1 MGRSKRH
8 LPTTDLLRTNKMLLK
23 RFLPL
28 AVIFS
33 LVQYPVFAQ
42 TNPAKTA
49 TIKGKVSDGKGAAV
63 SFATIRIG
71 NGNLATFSETDGT
84 FELKNVPY
92 GEQDI
97 VITSVEITSK
107 TLRFRIHKPFHE
119 INPVVAKTARELSE
133 VQIVQKKEKTQ
144 IETQGFAVAVIETR
158 EASLRNLNTNEL
170 LDRAVGVRVRQNGGI
185 GSRVEYN
192 LNGMSG
198 SSVGIFLD
206 GIEISTYG
214 SSFNLNNI
222 PPAMIERIE
231 VYKGVLPAHL
241 TGDYVG
247 GAINVVLKKD
257 ASQNNITAAVAYGSF
272 NTFQADLAGIYRN
285 KRNGFTTRASGFY
298 TYTGNSYT
306 TWGKFSKFV
315 HPDRTLER
323 YYRARRFNNDYR
335 SVGGRF
341 EAGFTNVGWADQF
354 FVGYNVSDT
363 YAEIPHGT
371 TMARPYVGRFG
382 EYQAHVVSL
391 SYNKNDFMV
400 KGMALNVNAVRS
412 YRTTYVQDTIGQVYN
427 WDGNPRMLI
436 RNGEII
442 PVPPTAGMGQQGA
455 KSIVEVNRKITN
467 MRSNLGYTIAPGH
480 RISLNHKL
488 ETTGRDDNDLLN
500 PVNKDLVTT
509 SNVMTNI
516 LALNYEAQLLK
527 DKLKT
532 NLLGKYTSNRTT
544 QTRPQLV
551 EQDGVNVVNRVEN
564 KSVNNNTGYG
574 ATVSYNVFSKIYLI
588 GSTQNSY
595 VAATEGQLYGDPEN
609 NILENLTLVPE
620 KNVNY
625 NLGFRHGPVQ
635 LGKHKLT
642 LYASAFWR
650 NGFNKISQ
658 QAVEDQIVPGRE
670 SDADIQVTRYVNIG
684 RTQSRGFEGEII
696 YVYDNRL
703 NALFNFS
710 KFNTL
715 FKQQFDSKGN
725 PHDLYNLQ
733 LPNEPFFTMNGSVQY
748 RLNDKFLKKSILNLY
763 YNTGFV
769 APFGTVWMESEWFTT
784 PTQFYHDLGASY
796 RFPGGKMVAS
806 LDLKNILNAEMYDNF
821 GVQKPGRSISIKL
834 NYTIS
839 KFL

>member
-1 MGRSKRH
+1 MLMKKS
-8 LPTTDLLRTNKMLLK
+8 LLITAIVTLLH
-23 RFLPL
+23 
-28 AVIFS
+28 FS
-33 LVQYPVFAQ
+33 LLAQ
-42 TNPAKTA
+42 TAAPKMA
-49 TIKGKVSDGKGAAV
+49 TIKGKVRDEKGVIV
-63 SFATIRIG
+63 SFVTIRVDGTNI
-71 NGNLATFSETDGT
+71 ATFSDTDGT
-84 FELKNVPY
+84 FMLKNVPF
-92 GEQDI
+92 GNQDI
-97 VITSVEITSK
+97 VITSVEIK
-107 TLRFRIHKPFHE
+107 TKSLKFHVHKPFHE
-119 INPVVAKTARELSE
+119 INPVVTKTAQELNE
-133 VQIVQKKEKTQ
+133 VQIVQKTEKKQ
-144 IETQGFAVAVIETR
+144 IETTGFAVAVIETK
-158 EASLRNLNTNEL
+158 EASLRNLTTNEL
-170 LDRAVGVRVRQNGGI
+170 LDRSVGVRVRQNGGI

-198 SSVGIFLD
+198 NAVGIFLD

-231 VYKGVLPAHL
+231 VYKGVLPSHL

-257 ASQNNITAAVAYGSF
+257 ASQNNISAAVAYGSF
-272 NTFQADLAGIYRN
+272 NTFQADLSGIYRN
-285 KRNGFTTRASGFY
+285 KETGFTTRAAGFY
-298 TYTGNSYT
+298 TYTDNSYE

-323 YYRARRFNNDYR
+323 YYRAKRFNNQYK
-335 SVGGRF
+335 SIGGRF
-341 EAGFTNVGWADQF
+341 EVGFTNVKWADQF
-354 FVGYNVSDT
+354 FLGYNISDT

-382 EYQAHVVSL
+382 EYKAHVVSL
-391 SYNKNDFMV
+391 NYNKNNFIV

-412 YRTTYVQDTIGQVYN
+412 YRSTYVQDTVGQVYN

-455 KSIVEVNRKITN
+455 KSIVQVDRQITN
-467 MRSNLGYTIAPGH
+467 MRSNLGYTVFPGH
-480 RISLNHKL
+480 RISVNHKL
-488 ETTGRDDNDLLN
+488 ETTDRDDKDLLN
-500 PVNKDLVTT
+500 PEKRDMATVSSVV
-509 SNVMTNI
+509 SNI
-516 LALNYEAQLLK
+516 LALNYEAQFFK

-532 NLLGKYTSNRTT
+532 NVLGKLTSIKTT
-544 QTRPQLV
+544 QTRPEIV
-551 EQDGVNVVNRVEN
+551 EQDGVNTINKVQN
-564 KSVNNNTGYG
+564 KSVNNNKGYG
-574 ATVSYNVFSKIYLI
+574 ATVSYNVISKLYII

-595 VAATEGQLYGDPEN
+595 VAATESQLYGDPEN
-609 NILENLTLVPE
+609 NILENQGLVPE

-625 NLGFRHGPVQ
+625 NIGFRHGPLQ
-635 LGKHKLT
+635 MGKHKLT

-658 QAVEDQIVPGRE
+658 QAVEDAIIPGRE
-670 SDADIQVTRYVNIG
+670 SDADIQVTKFVNIG
-684 RTQSRGFEGEII
+684 KTQSRGFEGEII

-715 FKQQFDSKGN
+715 FKQEFDQNGK

-733 LPNEPFFTMNGSVQY
+733 LPNEPFFTMNGSIQY
-748 RLNDKFLKKSILNLY
+748 RMNDKIQKKSILNIY

-769 APFGTVWMESEWFTT
+769 GPFRTVWMESEWFTT

-796 RFPGGKMVAS
+796 RFPSGKMVAS
-806 LDLKNILNAEMYDNF
+806 LDVKNILNAEMYDNF

>member
-1 MGRSKRH
+1 MQ
-8 LPTTDLLRTNKMLLK
+8 LNLLFTALLT
-23 RFLPL
+23 LL
-28 AVIFS
+28 HITSA
-33 LVQYPVFAQ
+33 AQ
-42 TNPAKTA
+42 TAPKTA
-49 TIKGKVSDGKGAAV
+49 TIKGTVKDDKGSVISFVTVRIDGT
-63 SFATIRIG
+63 SI
-71 NGNLATFSETDGT
+71 ATFSETDGT
-84 FELKNVPY
+84 FQLKEVPY
-92 GEQDI
+92 GNRDL
-97 VITSVEITSK
+97 VITSVEIKSK
-107 TLRFRIHKPFHE
+107 TTKIHVHKPLHE
-119 INPVVAKTARELSE
+119 INPVVTRTALDLNE
-133 VQIVQKKEKTQ
+133 VQIVQKTEKKE
-144 IETQGFAVAVIETR
+144 IETTGFAVAVIETK
-158 EASLRNLNTNEL
+158 EASLRNLTTNEL

-198 SSVGIFLD
+198 SAVGIFLD

-231 VYKGVLPAHL
+231 VYKGVLPSHL

-272 NTFQADLAGIYRN
+272 NTFQSDISGIYRN
-285 KRNGFTTRASGFY
+285 KQTGFTTRASGFY
-298 TYTGNSYT
+298 TYTDNSYT

-323 YYRARRFNNDYR
+323 YYRARRFNNQYK
-335 SVGGRF
+335 SIGGRF
-341 EAGFTNVGWADQF
+341 EVGFTNVKWADQF
-354 FVGYNVSDT
+354 FLGYNVSDT
-363 YAEIPHGT
+363 YSEIPHGT

-382 EYQAHVVSL
+382 EYSANVVSL
-391 SYNKNDFMV
+391 NYNKNNFLV
-400 KGMALNVNAVRS
+400 KGLAVNVNAVRS
-412 YRTTYVQDTIGQVYN
+412 YRSTYVQDTVGQVYN

-436 RNGEII
+436 RNGQIV
-442 PVPPTAGMGQQGA
+442 PVPPTPGMGQQGE
-455 KSIVEVNRKITN
+455 KSIVEVNRQITN
-467 MRSNLGYTIAPGH
+467 MRTNLGYTLFPGH

-488 ETTGRDDNDLLN
+488 ETTDRDDNDLLN
-500 PVNKDLVTT
+500 PEKKEMVTV
-509 SNVMTNI
+509 SSVMNNI
-516 LALNYEAQLLK
+516 LAMNYEAQFFN

-532 NLLGKYTSNRTT
+532 NLLGKYTSNRTI
-544 QTRPQLV
+544 QTRPELV
-551 EQDGVNVVNRVEN
+551 EQDGVNVVNRVQN
-564 KSVNNNTGYG
+564 KTVYHNKGYG
-574 ATVSYNVFSKIYLI
+574 ATVSYNVFSKMHII
-588 GSTQNSY
+588 GSTQNAY
-595 VAATEGQLYGDPEN
+595 VAATENQLYGDPEN
-609 NILENLTLVPE
+609 NILESPGLIPE

-635 LGKHKLT
+635 LGKHKIT

-650 NGFNKISQ
+650 NGFDKITQ

-670 SDADIQVTRYVNIG
+670 SDADIQVTKFVNLG

-715 FKQQFDSKGN
+715 FKQKFDPKGK

-748 RLNDKFLKKSILNLY
+748 RLNDKIQKRSILNIY

-769 APFGTVWMESEWFTT
+769 APFRTVWMESEWFTT

-796 RFPGGKMVAS
+796 RFPNGKMVAS
-806 LDLKNILNAEMYDNF
+806 FDLKNIFNAEMYDNF
-821 GVQKPGRSISIKL
+821 GVQKPGRSISVKL

>member
-1 MGRSKRH
+1 M
-8 LPTTDLLRTNKMLLK
+8 LLRHFLLVTAIAAL
-23 RFLPL
+23 FH
-28 AVIFS
+28 FTTS
-33 LVQYPVFAQ
+33 AQ
-42 TNPAKTA
+42 TTAPKTA
-49 TIKGKVSDGKGAAV
+49 TIKGKVKDEKGAVV
-63 SFATIRIG
+63 SFVTIRIDG
-71 NGNLATFSETDGT
+71 TNIATFSETDGT
-84 FELKNVPY
+84 FLLKDVPY
-92 GEQDI
+92 GNQNI
-97 VITSVEITSK
+97 VITSVEIKAKTSK
-107 TLRFRIHKPFHE
+107 ININKPNHE
-119 INPVVAKTARELSE
+119 INPVVTRTANDLNE
-133 VQIVQKKEKTQ
+133 VNIVQKTEKKE
-144 IETQGFAVAVIETR
+144 IETTGFAVAVIETK
-158 EASLRNLNTNEL
+158 EASLRNLTTNEL
-170 LDRAVGVRVRQNGGI
+170 LDRSVGVRVRQNGGI

-198 SSVGIFLD
+198 SAVGIFLD

-231 VYKGVLPAHL
+231 VYKGVLPSHL

-257 ASQNNITAAVAYGSF
+257 ASQNNITAAMAYGSF
-272 NTFQADLAGIYRN
+272 NTFQADLSGIYRN
-285 KRNGFTTRASGFY
+285 KETGFTTRAAGFY
-298 TYTGNSYT
+298 TYTDNSYE

-323 YYRARRFNNDYR
+323 YYRAKRFNNQYK

-341 EAGFTNVGWADQF
+341 EVGFTNVKWADQF
-354 FVGYNVSDT
+354 FIGYNISDT

-382 EYQAHVVSL
+382 EYKAHVVSL
-391 SYNKNDFMV
+391 NYNKNNFLV

-412 YRTTYVQDTIGQVYN
+412 YRSTYVQDTVGQMYN

-436 RNGEII
+436 RNGQVI

-455 KSIVEVNRKITN
+455 KSIVEVNRQITN
-467 MRSNLGYTIAPGH
+467 MRSNLGYTVFPGH
-480 RISLNHKL
+480 RLSVNHKR
-488 ETTGRDDNDLLN
+488 ETTDRDDNDLLN
-500 PVNKDLVTT
+500 PERRNMATVSSIVN
-509 SNVMTNI
+509 NI
-516 LALNYEAQLLK
+516 FAINYEAQFLD

-532 NLLGKYTSNRTT
+532 NILGKLTSIRTL
-544 QTRPQLV
+544 QTRPEIV
-551 EQDGVNVVNRVEN
+551 EQDGENTINKVRNRT
-564 KSVNNNTGYG
+564 VNNNKGYG
-574 ATVSYNVFSKIYLI
+574 ATISYNVISKLYII

-595 VAATEGQLYGDPEN
+595 VAATESQLYGDPEN
-609 NILENLTLVPE
+609 NILENQGLVPE

-625 NLGFRHGPVQ
+625 NLGFRHGPFA
-635 LGKHKLT
+635 LGKHKFT
-642 LYASAFWR
+642 LYANAFWR

-658 QAVEDQIVPGRE
+658 QTVEDAIIPGRE
-670 SDADIQVTRYVNIG
+670 SDADIQVTKFVNIG
-684 RTQSRGFEGEII
+684 KTQSRGFEGEVI

-703 NALFNFS
+703 NALFNIS

-715 FKQQFDSKGN
+715 FKQEFDTNGK

-733 LPNEPFFTMNGSVQY
+733 LPNEPFFTMNGSIQY
-748 RLNDKFLKKSILNLY
+748 RLNDKFQKKSILNIY

-769 APFGTVWMESEWFTT
+769 GPFRTVWMDSEWFTT

-796 RFPGGKMVAS
+796 RFPTGKMVAS
-806 LDLKNILNAEMYDNF
+806 FDLKNLLNAEMYDNF
-821 GVQKPGRSISIKL
+821 GVQKPGRSISVKL

>member
-1 MGRSKRH
+1 
-8 LPTTDLLRTNKMLLK
+8 MLHITS
-23 RFLPL
+23 
-28 AVIFS
+28 A
-33 LVQYPVFAQ
+33 AQ
-42 TNPAKTA
+42 TAPKTA
-49 TIKGKVSDGKGAAV
+49 TIKGTVKDDKGSVISFVTVRIDGT
-63 SFATIRIG
+63 SI
-71 NGNLATFSETDGT
+71 ATFSETDGT
-84 FELKNVPY
+84 FQLKEVPY
-92 GEQDI
+92 GNRDL
-97 VITSVEITSK
+97 VITSVEIKSK
-107 TLRFRIHKPFHE
+107 TTKIHVHKPLHE
-119 INPVVAKTARELSE
+119 INPVVTRTALDLNE
-133 VQIVQKKEKTQ
+133 VQIVQKTEKKE
-144 IETQGFAVAVIETR
+144 IETTGFAVAVIETK
-158 EASLRNLNTNEL
+158 EASLRNLTTNEL

-198 SSVGIFLD
+198 SAVGIFLD

-231 VYKGVLPAHL
+231 VYKGVLPSHL

-272 NTFQADLAGIYRN
+272 NTFQSDISGIYRN
-285 KRNGFTTRASGFY
+285 KQTGFTTRASGFY
-298 TYTGNSYT
+298 TYTDNSYT

-323 YYRARRFNNDYR
+323 YYRARRFNNQYK
-335 SVGGRF
+335 SIGGRF
-341 EAGFTNVGWADQF
+341 EVGFTNVKWADQF
-354 FVGYNVSDT
+354 FLGYNVSDT
-363 YAEIPHGT
+363 YSEIPHGT

-382 EYQAHVVSL
+382 EYSANVVSL
-391 SYNKNDFMV
+391 NYNKNNFLV
-400 KGMALNVNAVRS
+400 KGLAVNVNAVRS
-412 YRTTYVQDTIGQVYN
+412 YRSTYVQDTVGQVYN

-436 RNGEII
+436 RNGQIV
-442 PVPPTAGMGQQGA
+442 PVPPTPGMGQQGE
-455 KSIVEVNRKITN
+455 KSIVEVNRQITN
-467 MRSNLGYTIAPGH
+467 MRTNLGYTLFPGH

-488 ETTGRDDNDLLN
+488 ETTDRDDNDLLN
-500 PVNKDLVTT
+500 PEKKEMVTV
-509 SNVMTNI
+509 SSVMNNI
-516 LALNYEAQLLK
+516 LAMNYEAQFFN

-532 NLLGKYTSNRTT
+532 NLLGKYTSNRTI
-544 QTRPQLV
+544 QTRPELV
-551 EQDGVNVVNRVEN
+551 EQDGVNVVNRVQN
-564 KSVNNNTGYG
+564 KTVYHNKGYG
-574 ATVSYNVFSKIYLI
+574 ATVSYNVFSKMHII
-588 GSTQNSY
+588 GSTQNAY
-595 VAATEGQLYGDPEN
+595 VAATENQLYGDPEN
-609 NILENLTLVPE
+609 NILESPGLIPE

-635 LGKHKLT
+635 LGKHKIT

-650 NGFNKISQ
+650 NGFDKITQ

-670 SDADIQVTRYVNIG
+670 SDADIQVTKFVNLG

-715 FKQQFDSKGN
+715 FKQKFDPKGK

-748 RLNDKFLKKSILNLY
+748 RLNDKIQKRSILNIY

-769 APFGTVWMESEWFTT
+769 APFRTVWMESEWFTT

-796 RFPGGKMVAS
+796 RFPNGKMVAS
-806 LDLKNILNAEMYDNF
+806 FDLKNIFNAEMYDNF
-821 GVQKPGRSISIKL
+821 GVQKPGRSISVKL

>member
-1 MGRSKRH
+1 MILKHSLLITAVVSLFH
-8 LPTTDLLRTNKMLLK
+8 LHT
-23 RFLPL
+23 
-28 AVIFS
+28 
-33 LVQYPVFAQ
+33 FAQ
-42 TNPAKTA
+42 TTA
-49 TIKGKVSDGKGAAV
+49 PRKSTIKGKVRDEKGSVV
-63 SFATIRIG
+63 SFVTIRVEGTNI
-71 NGNLATFSETDGT
+71 ATFSETDGT
-84 FELKNVPY
+84 FLLKDVPY
-92 GEQDI
+92 GDQDI
-97 VITSVEITSK
+97 IVSSIEIKSK
-107 TLRFRIHKPFHE
+107 ATKFHVHKPNHE
-119 INPVVAKTARELSE
+119 LNPVVARTDQELDE
-133 VQIVQKKEKTQ
+133 VKIVQKTEKKE
-144 IETQGFAVAVIETR
+144 IETTGFAVAVIETK
-158 EASLRNLNTNEL
+158 EASLRNLTTNEL
-170 LDRAVGVRVRQNGGI
+170 LDRAVGVRVRQNGGV

-198 SSVGIFLD
+198 SAVGIFLD

-231 VYKGVLPAHL
+231 VYKGVLPSHL

-257 ASQNNITAAVAYGSF
+257 ASQNNITGAMAYGSF
-272 NTFQADLAGIYRN
+272 NTFQADLSGIYRD
-285 KRNGFTTRASGFY
+285 KKTGFTTRASGFY
-298 TYTGNSYT
+298 TYTDNSYE

-323 YYRARRFNNDYR
+323 YYRAKRFNNQYR
-335 SVGGRF
+335 SVGARF
-341 EAGFTNVGWADQF
+341 EVGFTNVKWADQF
-354 FVGYNVSDT
+354 FLGYNISDT

-391 SYNKNDFMV
+391 NYNKNNFLV
-400 KGMALNVNAVRS
+400 KGLAANVNAVRS
-412 YRTTYVQDTIGQVYN
+412 YRSTYVQDTVGQVYN
-427 WDGNPRMLI
+427 WDGRPRMLI

-455 KSIVEVNRKITN
+455 KSIVEVNRQITN
-467 MRSNLGYTIAPGH
+467 MRTNLGYMIFPGH
-480 RISLNHKL
+480 RLSLNHKM
-488 ETTGRDDNDLLN
+488 ETTDRDDKDLLN
-500 PVNKDLVTT
+500 PVNKDLVTV
-509 SNVMTNI
+509 SQVMNNI
-516 LALNYEAQLLK
+516 FAANYEAQLFNN
-527 DKLKT
+527 KLKT
-532 NLLGKYTSNRTT
+532 NLLGKYTTNRTI
-544 QTRPQLV
+544 QTRPVLV
-551 EQDGVNVVNRVEN
+551 EQDGVNVVNRVER
-564 KSVNNNTGYG
+564 KTVNNNKGYG
-574 ATVSYNVFSKIYLI
+574 ATVSYNAFSKMYVI

-595 VAATEGQLYGDPEN
+595 VAATENQLYGDPEN
-609 NILENLTLVPE
+609 NILENQTLIPE

-625 NLGFRHGPVQ
+625 NLGFRHGPIQ
-635 LGKHKLT
+635 LGKHKVT
-642 LYASAFWR
+642 LYASTFWR

-658 QAVEDQIVPGRE
+658 QAVENQIVPGRE
-670 SDADIQVTRYVNIG
+670 SDADIQVTKFVNIG

-696 YVYDNRL
+696 YVYDNRI

-715 FKQQFDSKGN
+715 FKQEFDEKGK

-748 RLNDKFLKKSILNLY
+748 RLNDKFQKNSIINLY

-769 APFGTVWMESEWFTT
+769 GAFRTVWMESEWFTT

-796 RFPGGKMVAS
+796 RFPNGKLVAS
-806 LDLKNILNAEMYDNF
+806 FDLKNILNAEMYDNF
-821 GVQKPGRSISIKL
+821 GVQKPGRSISVKL